1 MDDSPKDPR
10 SLGDEENKEIE
21 EMKWILIAML
31 GVPVAVA
38 DVYVA
43 IPADTSKAL
52 YFPTVDTVVCF
63 SVVEHSELVA
73 LETDRCWPVFLP
85 SIVVEG
91 IVLIMIGRTTEQLL
105 ESCAS
110 FNCELR
116 AMPAP
121 DSNEE

>member
-52 YFPTVDTVVCF
+52 
-63 SVVEHSELVA
+63 
-73 LETDRCWPVFLP
+73 
-85 SIVVEG
+85 
-91 IVLIMIGRTTEQLL
+91 
-105 ESCAS
+105 
-110 FNCELR
+110 
-116 AMPAP
+116 
-121 DSNEE
+121 

>member
-1 MDDSPKDPR
+1 
-10 SLGDEENKEIE
+10 
-21 EMKWILIAML
+21 MKWILIAML
-31 GVPVAVA
+31 AVPVAVA

-52 YFPTVDTVVCF
+52 YFPTVDTVLCF

-91 IVLIMIGRTTEQLL
+91 NVLIMIGRTTEQLL

-110 FNCELR
+110 LNCELR

-121 DSNEE
+121 DSNEK

>member
-1 MDDSPKDPR
+1 MTPR
-10 SLGDEENKEIE
+10 RTPRLPGYEESKEIE
-21 EMKWILIAML
+21 EMKWILIAIL
-31 GVPVAVA
+31 AVPVAVA

-52 YFPTVDTVVCF
+52 YFPTIDTVVCF

-91 IVLIMIGRTTEQLL
+91 SVLIMIGRTTEQLL
-105 ESCAS
+105 ESCA
-110 FNCELR
+110 FLNCELR